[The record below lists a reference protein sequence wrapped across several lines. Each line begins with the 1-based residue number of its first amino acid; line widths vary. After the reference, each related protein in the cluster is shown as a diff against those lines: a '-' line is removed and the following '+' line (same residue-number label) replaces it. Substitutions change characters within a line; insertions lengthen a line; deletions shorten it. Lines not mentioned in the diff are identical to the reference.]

1 MRRLAGVLAVLL
13 PAPSA
18 AQGWIEPLPR
28 PVPGVVRA
36 EKVRTSVTVRVTGR
50 VARVEVEEWFRN
62 PGGGLAEGDYLY
74 PLPGEASFTDYA
86 LFLGEQELRGEVM
99 DAAQARSIYEEIVRR
114 HQDPALIELAGHG
127 LIRARVFP
135 IEPGATR
142 KVTLR
147 YTQVLG
153 RAGDALHFRYAA
165 GRATAQGLRPPRV
178 EIPGGRAAA
187 AVPVTFTV
195 TVDSAGQFGAP
206 HSPTHPLS
214 VARQAGRLIVRPQGE
229 LAGDFDVFLPYVRPV
244 VGISLAAHRSAGED
258 GYFMLALSPAAVA
271 ASSTPRDVAAVV
283 DVSGSMSGEKM
294 EQARQALHRLL
305 ETLGERDRFRLI
317 SFSGRVDA
325 HDAGWTEVTGASLAA
340 ARGWVDRLAASGGT
354 NIDGALAEAFRA
366 APAAGRLPIVIFITD
381 GVPTVGETDP
391 DRIAAQVE
399 ASRGEA
405 RIFAF
410 GVGHDLN
417 AYLLER
423 IAAAGRGAVA
433 YVQPGE
439 DVEAPIARLAAKVT
453 HPVLVDLR
461 IESAPGQLLDLQPAR
476 LPDLFAGD
484 ELILFGRYRGAGT
497 VRGELVVSGVREGR
511 RERFGAVVELPA
523 RAGASGYLPGLWA
536 SRKLGELM
544 RTIRLEGET
553 PARIEEVRALAL
565 RYGLLS
571 EYTSYLVQ
579 EPGMVATHARPAP
592 MMLDASAQAGEAAVR
607 SAKAAGERRAAVT
620 VAEVTAA
627 EAAMAELTPAGTA
640 QERLVAGRRFRLA
653 DGTWVDAGHTAAA
666 RVVEVEA
673 FSDACFALV
682 ARLPELRAAWGA
694 LERVVVA
701 GGDISIRI
709 AAGGARRLSPAELD
723 DVVTRFRAG
732 AQRRR

>member
-13 PAPSA
+13 PAPLV

-28 PVPGVVRA
+28 PVPGIVRA
-36 EKVRTSVTVRVTGR
+36 EKVRTSVTVRITGR
-50 VARVEVEEWFRN
+50 VARIEVEEWFRN

-74 PLPGEASFTDYA
+74 PLPGEASFSDYS
-86 LFLGEQELRGEVM
+86 LFLGEEELRGEVM
-99 DAAQARSIYEEIVRR
+99 DAGRARSIYEEIVRR

-147 YTQVLG
+147 YTQVLS

-165 GRATAQGLRPPRV
+165 GSATVPGLPRAGREAPAAV
-178 EIPGGRAAA
+178 RAAA
-187 AVPVTFTV
+187 TTPLTFTV
-195 TVDSAGQFGAP
+195 TVDSAGHFAAP

-214 VARQAGRLIVRPQGE
+214 VARQSGRLIIRPQGE
-229 LAGDFDVFLPYVRPV
+229 LAGDFDVFLPFARPV
-244 VGISLAAHRSAGED
+244 VGISLAAHRTAGED
-258 GYFMLALSPAAVA
+258 GYFMLALSPAAA
-271 ASSTPRDVAAVV
+271 RASSIPRDIAAVV

-305 ETLGERDRFRLI
+305 DTLGERDRFRLI
-317 SFSGRVDA
+317 SFSNRVTA
-325 HDAGWTEVTGASLAA
+325 HDAGWTAVSSASLAA
-340 ARGWVDRLAASGGT
+340 ARAWVDGLAASGGT
-354 NIDGALAEAFRA
+354 NIDGALAEAFRVS
-366 APAAGRLPIVIFITD
+366 PAAGRLPIVIFITD
-381 GVPTVGETDP
+381 GVPTVGQTDP
-391 DRIAAQVE
+391 DRIAAQME
-399 ASRGEA
+399 ADRGEA
-405 RIFAF
+405 RMFAF

-439 DVEAPIARLAAKVT
+439 DVGAPIARLAAKIT

-461 IESAPGQLLDLQPAR
+461 IERAPVQLLDLQPAH

-484 ELILFGRYRGAGT
+484 ELVLFGRYRSAGA
-497 VRGELVVSGVREGR
+497 VRGELVVSGMREGR
-511 RERFGAVVELPA
+511 RERFGVSVELPA
-523 RAGASGYLPGLWA
+523 ATGANGYLPGLWA
-536 SRKLGELM
+536 SRKVGELM

-579 EPGMVATHARPAP
+579 EPGVLATHGPAP
-592 MMLDASAQAGEAAVR
+592 VMLDASAQAGAAAVR
-607 SAKAAGERRAAVT
+607 SARAASERRAAIT
-620 VAEVTAA
+620 IAEVTAA
-627 EAAMAELTPAGTA
+627 EADMAALAPRSS
-640 QERLVAGRRFRLA
+640 QERLVAGRRFRLEG
-653 DGTWVDAGHTAAA
+653 GTWVDAGHSPAA

-682 ARLPELRAAWGA
+682 ARLPELRAAWRS
-694 LERVVVA
+694 LERVTVA
-701 GGDISIRI
+701 GGDVSIRI
-709 AAGGARRLSPAELD
+709 APVGTRRLSPAELD
-723 DVVTRFRAG
+723 ELVTRFRAG